1 MGDETPTADA
11 KEIRCA
17 RCGTTLGEGQDR
29 VTADGGPFCRPCYNN
44 LREDVRQAVQSQTQD
59 INYPLAVIGA
69 VLGGAAGVVAWW
81 GFTVVSGIAFGLVA
95 IVIGV
100 AVAKGA
106 TILAGNKRSQGLQ
119 ILSVIV
125 STIGFFYATDLVNRT
140 LILRATV
147 EEGEAL
153 VLPLVPSPDLF
164 YEVVALGFGIMD
176 LVFLGIVVYEA
187 WKIPAPVQLPD

>member
-1 MGDETPTADA
+1 MEDGTPTADA
-11 KEIRCA
+11 QEIRCA
-17 RCGTTLGEGQDR
+17 QCSTTLGEGR
-29 VTADGGPFCRPCYNN
+29 ERLTAGGGTFCRPCYNN
-44 LREDVRQAVQSQTQD
+44 LREQVRQAVEAQTQD

-69 VLGGAAGVVAWW
+69 VLGGAVGVVAWW

-125 STIGFFYATDLVNRT
+125 STIGFFYATYLVNRT
-140 LILRATV
+140 FILRAAI

-153 VLPLVPSPDLF
+153 TLPLLPSPELF
-164 YEVVALGFGIMD
+164 YEVVAVGFGIMD

-187 WKIPAPVQLPD
+187 WKIPAPPQLPD